1 MAEQTPKPKCTS
13 YASAVFTK
21 INGEIESLNTGF
33 SQLQQETIA
42 NNANVTIIGYLSN
55 TAEWDKEAG
64 RFSEKILHRKDMYG
78 KYNYELQ
85 ISHPMKEM
93 RQKGINSSVRI
104 KVISNFPLRDI
115 FTSATEIKY
124 VVVTLENGIYTKGD
138 NIGKRLPSLT
148 NKPYTKDNQLVG
160 DLVCYPKQIL
170 ELVKP
175 EKEIKDEAVLI
186 EQNPTQPVVQRQEV
200 AQEED
205 DLL

>member
-13 YASAVFTK
+13 YASVVFTK
-21 INGEIESLNTGF
+21 ISGEIESLSTGF

-42 NNANVTIIGYLSN
+42 NNVNVTLIGYLSN
-55 TAEWDKEAG
+55 TAEWEKASG
-64 RFSEKILHRKDMYG
+64 RFGQKILHRKDMYG

-85 ISHPMKEM
+85 ISHPMKAM
-93 RQKGINSSVRI
+93 KAKGINSSVRI

-160 DLVCYPKQIL
+160 DLVCYPKQVL

-175 EKEIKDEAVLI
+175 EKEIKGEPVPI
-186 EQNPTQPVVQRQEV
+186 EQAPTHPVGQSQ
-200 AQEED
+200 ED
-205 DLL
+205 DLF